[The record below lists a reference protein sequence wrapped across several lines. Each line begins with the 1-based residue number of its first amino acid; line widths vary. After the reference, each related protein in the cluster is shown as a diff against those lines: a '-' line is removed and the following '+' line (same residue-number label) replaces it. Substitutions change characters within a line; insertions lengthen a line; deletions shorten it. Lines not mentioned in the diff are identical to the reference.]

1 MLFLLQAQKRFRD
14 EDQGCAWEMRLEVD
28 QQAEGLRP
36 SIIEDSSSDKK
47 ILSREDSRSF
57 SAPIVVD
64 VQSIDFEAR
73 VAR

>member
-1 MLFLLQAQKRFRD
+1 MLFLLQVQKRFRD

-36 SIIEDSSSDKK
+36 SMIEDNSSDEKM
-47 ILSREDSRSF
+47 LSREDFRPF
-57 SAPIVVD
+57 LAPIVVD

>member
-28 QQAEGLRP
+28 QQAKGLRP
-36 SIIEDSSSDKK
+36 SIIEGNSSDKK
-47 ILSREDSRSF
+47 NLSREDGRHF
-57 SAPIVVD
+57 LAPIVVD

-73 VAR
+73 VTR